1 MNYDLHTHTKYS
13 SRCGVAEPEDLVK
26 VAISKG
32 LDGIAVTDH
41 DTIKGAI
48 GAKKF
53 ETSDFKVII
62 GCEVTT
68 TNGELI
74 GLFLQDEVKSRN
86 PIEVIQEIHDQGGI
100 VVVPHPFDR
109 YRSARFND
117 LNLFLEQVDA
127 IEVFNSRCISNKS
140 NQLARDF
147 AIKHGTKYNLSMVGG
162 SDAHYLNEVGLGYTR
177 IVDVEGDNKN
187 DVINCV
193 KDGLENANT
202 DGRGRKSSLINHA
215 RTKLHK
221 WGNSNVNHR

>member
-13 SRCGVAEPEDLVK
+13 SRCGVAEPEHLVK

-48 GAKKF
+48 AAKKF

-86 PIEVIQEIHDQGGI
+86 PIEVIQEIHDQSGI

-117 LNLFLEQVDA
+117 LNMFLEQVDA
-127 IEVFNSRCISNKS
+127 IEVFNSRCISNRS

-147 AIKHGTKYNLSMVGG
+147 AIKYGTKYNLSMVGG

-177 IVDVEGDNKN
+177 IDDIEEDTKN
-187 DVINCV
+187 DVINYV

-221 WGNSNVNHR
+221 WSNSCVNHR